1 MNKKGLRVSRK
12 HRKRQR
18 KMKAKLKSML
28 AQKKRTTA

>member
-18 KMKAKLKSML
+18 KMKAKIKTML
-28 AQKKRTTA
+28 AQKKRPSA